1 MMSCFAY
8 STSNTTRN
16 IIFKITIESL
26 VFTIFNFKISKITTA
41 VLGG

>member
-1 MMSCFAY
+1 MSCFAY
-8 STSNTTRN
+8 TSGNTARN
-16 IIFKITIESL
+16 IIFEITIESL